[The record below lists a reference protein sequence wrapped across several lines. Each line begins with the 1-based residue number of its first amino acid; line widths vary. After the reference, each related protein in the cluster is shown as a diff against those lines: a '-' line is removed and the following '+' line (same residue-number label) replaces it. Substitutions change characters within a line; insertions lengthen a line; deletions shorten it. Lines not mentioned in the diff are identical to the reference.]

1 MPDVWEPI
9 EPLAEHRDSVE
20 AALREHVERA
30 SVSGLPLYRMM
41 QYQLKW
47 VDRDG
52 LVVPR
57 APAHRTLGSLCAEA
71 ASVSASTPGS
81 PAAATSAGA
90 SSAGSAIE
98 LFHESVEVHEQ
109 MQTGEAGSDEFP
121 AVWWV
126 WGPAQAINVGDGL
139 HALARLALLRLQDQ
153 GYSPEST
160 LAAMSVLDDLA
171 LKYYE
176 GQYIELTYQERIDIT
191 TAQYSTMVR
200 SKQGAMLGG
209 TLALGARV
217 AGTDDAT
224 VQALWDLGAS
234 VGEAA
239 QVRADVATLWDRS
252 AKPEGR
258 VLNKSKLHPVVHVL
272 ESGTLAQKREIGGI
286 YFKRVMEAT
295 DVEHLAEVL
304 ANAGAR
310 ERSEERIA
318 ELMTEVQSKI
328 DQVSASAEGRA
339 RWATIVQG
347 LIEGQR

>member
-1 MPDVWEPI
+1 MADVWDPI
-9 EPLAEHRDSVE
+9 TPLTERRAPVE
-20 AALREHVERA
+20 EALREHVERA

-41 QYQLKW
+41 QYQLGW

-52 LVVPR
+52 LEVPHE
-57 APAHRTLGSLCAEA
+57 PSQRTLGSLCVEA
-71 ASVSASTPGS
+71 ASLSASAPS
-81 PAAATSAGA
+81 DAAYAGA
-90 SSAGSAIE
+90 AIE
-98 LFHESVEVHEQ
+98 LFSESVEVHEQ
-109 MQTGEAGSDEFP
+109 MQTGEAGSDELP

-139 HALARLALLRLQDQ
+139 HALARLALLQLQEKGQ
-153 GYSPEST
+153 SPEST
-160 LAAMSVLDDLA
+160 LATMSVLDDLA

-176 GQYIELTYQERIDIT
+176 GQYIELTYQERVDIT

-200 SKQGAMLGG
+200 SKRGALLGG

-217 AGTDDAT
+217 AGIDDST
-224 VQALWDLGAS
+224 VKSLWDLGAS

-258 VLNKSKLHPVVHVL
+258 VLNKSKLHPVVQVL

-286 YFKRVMEAT
+286 YFKRVMEAA
-295 DVEHLAEVL
+295 DVEHLADVL

-310 ERSEERIA
+310 ERSEERIT
-318 ELMTEVQSKI
+318 ELMAEVEGKIELISASPEARDRWTEV
-328 DQVSASAEGRA
+328 VE
-339 RWATIVQG
+339 G
-347 LIEGQR
+347 LINSQR